1 MNKRF
6 ISVLVFAFVV
16 AAGASLT
23 VYRLLIGRINT
34 NAAAQTVKIL
44 VASRNLQAGA
54 ILSARDLQPAPWL
67 GDIPEGA
74 FLNAADLPGRAVAT
88 PIYSGEPLTEKRLGS
103 KGSGGGLASTIPTGM
118 RAAAIRVNDLV
129 GVAGFVVPG
138 AHVDVLVS
146 GGGSNGSSLGG
157 IGGGV
162 LSSLGLPSLSIPTGA
177 PSGPSGTHTLLQNI
191 LVLSAGQDFRQDSE
205 GKPVSAQV
213 VNLLVTPVQA
223 EMLSLASNQ
232 LTLQLVLRNP
242 VDTGI
247 TNTPGVT
254 MSNIFTAEE
263 LAEKMPPVRMPSY
276 GPSLPGP
283 STLPTTARPAT
294 GGSRSDQVPEAK
306 PVGTKLASVRP
317 ASQIMPAKQARQA
330 PEASRP
336 TEPSRMEIIEGSKRT
351 DVALQGTGAN

>member
-23 VYRLLIGRINT
+23 VYRLLIGHINT
-34 NAAAQTVKIL
+34 NAAAQTLKIL

-54 ILSARDLQPAPWL
+54 ILSARDVQPAPWL

-74 FLNAADLPGRAVAT
+74 FLNAAELPGRAVAT
-88 PIYSGEPLTEKRLGS
+88 PIYSGEPVTEKRLGP
-103 KGSGGGLASTIPTGM
+103 KGSGGGLASTIPPGM
-118 RAAAIRVNDLV
+118 RAAAIRVNDVV

-138 AHVDVLVS
+138 SHVDILVS
-146 GGGSNGSSLGG
+146 GGGSNSTSVGG

-177 PSGPSGTHTLLQNI
+177 PTGPSGTHTLLQNI
-191 LVLSAGQDFRQDSE
+191 LVLSAGQDFKQDSE

-242 VDTGI
+242 VDNGV
-247 TNTPGVT
+247 TNTPGVN

-263 LAEKMPPVRMPSY
+263 LAEKAAAIPLPPPS
-276 GPSLPGP
+276 SPGP
-283 STLPTTARPAT
+283 ATTPASLKPAPGGTRPEQQPTPKTAAT
-294 GGSRSDQVPEAK
+294 R
-306 PVGTKLASVRP
+306 LASVRP
-317 ASQIMPAKQARQA
+317 VSQVIPTKQAAKVTEPQA
-330 PEASRP
+330 PA
-336 TEPSRMEIIEGSKRT
+336 EPPRMEIIEGSKRT
-351 DVALQGTGAN
+351 DVALPGTGAN